1 MSMLTTPDPGQ
12 RARRFRRLT
21 VVGDVGS
28 AGATFLLV
36 ALIVLWVA
44 VVLGSIAL
52 FVIALVDI
60 VRRPD
65 WQWKIAHQEKTLW
78 LLLVILVNFLG
89 IPALI
94 YWFNIRP
101 KLIVVEKAAA
111 AGHFGPGHLTYGGWE
126 PTPFPLVGAPP
137 SPSWQSDPSGQHRWR
152 WWDGRQWTGH
162 VSDGTDVSAG
172 GAPTV

>member
-1 MSMLTTPDPGQ
+1 
-12 RARRFRRLT
+12 
-21 VVGDVGS
+21 VVG
-28 AGATFLLV
+28 AV
-36 ALIVLWVA
+36 ANGGVAVLFVVLIVLWV
-44 VVLGSIAL
+44 VVVFGSIAL

-94 YWFNIRP
+94 YWFKIRP

-111 AGHFGPGHLTYGGWE
+111 AGHFGPGHLTYAGWE
-126 PTPFPLVGAPP
+126 PTLSPPVGSLA
-137 SPSWQSDPSGQHRWR
+137 SPSWQSDPSGHHRWR

-172 GAPTV
+172 K